1 MDLNGEIVMNKITTV
16 MALAGIVVLSACAD
30 DAVKEDQVEDQA
42 SEKMAVE
49 QPVAEKAAAMPES
62 EAKSSEAMNEGSVA
76 EPSEAAPA
84 AEESQTESMD
94 SSADSGNLVS
104 TCTNGDA
111 QRIISVIYD
120 NEETGTVCEVT
131 YEKASGVQTLWS
143 ANNERDY
150 CLDKAKAFVE
160 KQRDWGWT
168 CSDL

>member
-1 MDLNGEIVMNKITTV
+1 MNKITTA
-16 MALAGIVVLSACAD
+16 MLIAGIVALSACAD
-30 DAVKEDQVEDQA
+30 DAVKEDTA
-42 SEKMAVE
+42 SEEMAAA
-49 QPVAEKAAAMPES
+49 QPVEETAAMSEPEASSS
-62 EAKSSEAMNEGSVA
+62 ESMNEESATESSEAVPA
-76 EPSEAAPA
+76 E
-84 AEESQTESMD
+84 EESQAGSMD
-94 SSADSGNLVS
+94 SSAESDKLVS

-111 QRIISVIYD
+111 ERIISVVYD

-160 KQRDWGWT
+160 KQRGWGWT